1 MATAGMGDIL
11 TGMLTGIIA
20 QEGLGTFQ
28 ERVLFAVYLHGLAGD
43 RAADDIGE
51 EPLVATDLLY
61 YLGDAWEHI
70 RE

>member
-1 MATAGMGDIL
+1 MVSP
-11 TGMLTGIIA
+11 GI
-20 QEGLGTFQ
+20 
-28 ERVLFAVYLHGLAGD
+28 